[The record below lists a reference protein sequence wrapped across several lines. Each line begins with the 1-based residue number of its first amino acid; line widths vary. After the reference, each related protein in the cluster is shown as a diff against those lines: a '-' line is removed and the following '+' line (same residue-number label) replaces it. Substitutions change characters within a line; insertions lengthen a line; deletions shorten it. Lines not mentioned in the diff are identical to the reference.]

1 MGEPQKAIQAL
12 KRCANVVKECIGES
26 TDYANLLWDMG
37 CIYFQIYDKENAS
50 VNLKKALK
58 IYSELWANEPELLQP
73 RLDELKSM
81 AVTYGMNTENL
92 ISVN

>member
-1 MGEPQKAIQAL
+1 MPKPYPWADW
-12 KRCANVVKECIGES
+12 KRCADTVKEYNS
-26 TDYANLLWDMG
+26 DNSSDYANLLWDMG
-37 CIYFQIYDKENAS
+37 CIYFQIYDKDNAA
-50 VNLKKALK
+50 VNLNKALK